1 MTLSYKAR
9 RRLSLVILLIGL
21 PVYIMV
27 CVKLTNL
34 LPRPNMILEFII
46 YVVLGIIWI
55 FPFKRYFLVL
65 ANLTQTLKQKMINKK
80 I

>member
-9 RRLSLVILLIGL
+9 RRLSLIILLIGL

-27 CVKLTNL
+27 CVILTNL

-55 FPFKRYFLVL
+55 FPFKKIFLGVGQSDP
-65 ANLTQTLKQKMINKK
+65 NIETKDDK
-80 I
+80 

>member
-9 RRLSLVILLIGL
+9 RRLSLIILLIGL

-27 CVKLTNL
+27 CVILTNL

-55 FPFKRYFLVL
+55 FPFKKIFLGVG
-65 ANLTQTLKQKMINKK
+65 QSDPSIDKK
-80 I
+80 IDK